1 MQNPHCCLYV
11 SPLPMVGIEFEQS
24 TTFSSHYKMKR
35 WILLAFVWLVGCNS
49 YVDPDW
55 YNKPAFTEH
64 LGSLY
69 AYPSVAVT
77 TSKE

>member
-1 MQNPHCCLYV
+1 MTPPPQ
-11 SPLPMVGIEFEQS
+11 LPIVGIEIEQS
-24 TTFSSHYKMKR
+24 TTCSSYYKMKR
-35 WILLAFVWLVGCNS
+35 WILLAFLGLVACNS

-64 LGSLY
+64 LDTLY

-77 TSKE
+77 SSKS